1 MAFQKYQGEQV
12 NQIPAGYVEAMG
24 SMGKAYQQVGASVS
38 AGMQEAQ
45 KRSDEEAKLQGSL
58 SPYLRRD
65 GRTQAVESAL
75 STGLLKK
82 DEQGNVIIPDDN
94 KNKFDMNVAGP
105 AIEFYNKT
113 GGDGS
118 RLSGSDLTRF
128 ATQFEAQRKYDAE
141 QAGIADKAM
150 ERAKTQAEINKLN
163 AEAAEKTAGAAGNNI
178 VSAFA
183 SGAPMPAGEPASVPS
198 SAPAVTAS
206 RNQAISIYSGKNGNE
221 LPSLGSPAYESTPG
235 FTKPLTGFSADR
247 YNAGSELA
255 GKLGTADSETPKPV
269 AQTTTQAT
277 TALPAVTPSTIGA
290 GQGNASEI
298 IKAQEAE
305 RTVQTTEYG
314 KKKAAAQGDYAR
326 AMAALASSGAATPE
340 RIKSLNET
348 HKVKTDNIDS
358 SFKANI
364 DLIDNRIKNALSTTS
379 EQRAIAGETRAD
391 ATAVLAGKADARSEE
406 QLKFARAAAERAVA
420 EGKMTQEKFDL
431 EFGTATTSTSR
442 SAALALESAN
452 LKPGTFAYS
461 QAKEREIASAVPGR
475 TGGAYSRE
483 QEDKISAKQDKMKA
497 DFPANWSL
505 GIFHEG
511 AKQYQIDLNRH
522 PTARAL
528 GAAAIG
534 KVEEHMS
541 GYSEAQTFLT
551 ALNDVV
557 LSTDD
562 NAITNYL
569 NRSLWT
575 AKQDAKDTNVEGQM
589 MNQFGV
595 AAFRRAIVSG
605 GNFSDA
611 DREYVAK
618 LITDINSA
626 HLKKDKQLMI
636 DQTKSLARFIDSK
649 YRSELTAYGVR
660 VDTKTAREFLT
671 REGDQAGLAQ
681 LAKTEQYMRTFNLG
695 GETSPMAGRADYVKT
710 MRSTI
715 DKAKAAGNKEV
726 VKQLQTQLDSHLA
739 DLDRKAAAAEA
750 AKKNANK

>member
-118 RLSGSDLTRF
+118 RLSGSDLTRL

-163 AEAAEKTAGAAGNNI
+163 AEAAEKTAGATGNNI

-206 RNQAISIYSGKNGNE
+206 RNQAISIYSGKTGNE
-221 LPSLGSPAYESTPG
+221 LPSLGSPVYEGTPG

-277 TALPAVTPSTIGA
+277 TALPAVTPSTIGD

-364 DLIDNRIKNALSTTS
+364 DLIDSRIKNALATTS
-379 EQRAIAGETRAD
+379 EQRATAGETRAN
-391 ATAVLAGKADARSEE
+391 ATAVLAEKADVRSEE
-406 QLKFARAAAERAVA
+406 QLKFARAAAQRAVE
-420 EGKMTQEKFDL
+420 EGRMTKEKFDL
-431 EFGTATTSTSR
+431 EFGTATTDSKP
-442 SAALALESAN
+442 AVPVESAN
-452 LKPGTFAYS
+452 LKPGTFAHS
-461 QAKEREIASAVPGR
+461 QAKEREVASAVPGR

-483 QEDKISAKQDKMKA
+483 QEDKIAAKQDKMKA
-497 DFPANWSL
+497 EFPANWSL

-557 LSTDD
+557 FSTDD

-660 VDTKTAREFLT
+660 VDTKTSREFLT

-695 GETSPMAGRADYVKT
+695 GETSPMANRADYVKT
-710 MRSTI
+710 MKSTI
-715 DKAKAAGNKEV
+715 EKAKTAGNKEV

-739 DLDRKAAAAEA
+739 DLDRKAAVAEA